1 MISLV
6 TSTFASLIALFFVIG
21 YVTYAFFNRSAGRA
35 EIGSEIE
42 LAANRKEYFDDEI
55 LEGKRLQKMQLLGV
69 LMLATI
75 TIGLPAYWILEPSRQ
90 ANATSGKENRFIE
103 WGSNLFAPTAEGGF
117 NCAGCH
123 GIAAQGLVGPDLH
136 GVDSRKNNRQLIQQV
151 VSGRTPPMP
160 RFQPEPQAMADLLAY
175 LHTLT

>member
-75 TIGLPAYWILEPSRQ
+75 TIGLPAYWIL
-90 ANATSGKENRFIE
+90 
-103 WGSNLFAPTAEGGF
+103 
-117 NCAGCH
+117 
-123 GIAAQGLVGPDLH
+123 
-136 GVDSRKNNRQLIQQV
+136 
-151 VSGRTPPMP
+151 
-160 RFQPEPQAMADLLAY
+160 
-175 LHTLT
+175 